1 MNLIVIFNWWI
12 EGGYAIKTP
21 SFEVEE
27 GKCRKRPPSVL
38 WFGGSCLSSCDQF
51 PYCFSPKLKVKTTL
65 RSTYALTKSL
75 FLLLNFHLGAKF
87 RKYVGHSA
95 HVTNVRFSH
104 DMMRV
109 ISVGGGDHAIFQWR
123 FLPEGSHGDDG
134 DEGDG
139 GAYLESN
146 SDDSDSEASDVD
158 ELDSDIENVRKN
170 AYLS

>member
-1 MNLIVIFNWWI
+1 MFDVLTT
-12 EGGYAIKTP
+12 TP
-21 SFEVEE
+21 P
-27 GKCRKRPPSVL
+27 RL
-38 WFGGSCLSSCDQF
+38 HN
-51 PYCFSPKLKVKTTL
+51 
-65 RSTYALTKSL
+65 LTKQLYLNSL
-75 FLLLNFHLGAKF
+75 LGAKF

-123 FLPEGSHGDDG
+123 YLPEGSHGDDG

-158 ELDSDIENVRKN
+158 ELDSDIENVSQNILVEFLTKYVFKFTVEDVLAITLVGN
-170 AYLS
+170 QVPSATTFKKTLFKFSVKLCN

>member
-1 MNLIVIFNWWI
+1 MGHLACIQTLPFYHKAYH
-12 EGGYAIKTP
+12 GCTD
-21 SFEVEE
+21 
-27 GKCRKRPPSVL
+27 GK
-38 WFGGSCLSSCDQF
+38 
-51 PYCFSPKLKVKTTL
+51 KL
-65 RSTYALTKSL
+65 YQ
-75 FLLLNFHLGAKF
+75 LNFLVGAKF

-123 FLPEGSHGDDG
+123 YLPDGSHDDA
-134 DEGDG
+134 DDADG

-158 ELDSDIENVRKN
+158 DLDSDIENVRQKARWVVLETPLCFRIWKSNYRKSVHWIARSEN
-170 AYLS
+170 APLFACLYLNPCSLAEDLK

>member
-1 MNLIVIFNWWI
+1 MQAETSICFVVWWVLF
-12 EGGYAIKTP
+12 EYS
-21 SFEVEE
+21 SF
-27 GKCRKRPPSVL
+27 
-38 WFGGSCLSSCDQF
+38 DQF
-51 PYCFSPKLKVKTTL
+51 PYCFSPKVKVKTTL
-65 RSTYALTKSL
+65 REYLCSNLIN
-75 FLLLNFHLGAKF
+75 FLLLNSHLGAKF

-134 DEGDG
+134 DDGDG

-158 ELDSDIENVRKN
+158 ELDSDIENVSRN
-170 AYLS
+170 TYLS